1 MRRQIALNSWEH
13 IVVNVWVDIL
23 VMERIA
29 LVIILV
35 YHRIYY
41 LVYLDGWSLI
51 VSYPLSLLYI
61 PFPHLLW
68 LSLTLTT
75 LPHHNFTSPNLT
87 ATQLSLLH
95 LNSPSYRISR
105 SRTQSPQLSSASS
118 PILSHL
124 ISSYLTSLQLSSQ
137 GPNGVKLRNW

>member
-87 ATQLSLLH
+87 SAQLSLLH
-95 LNSPSYRISR
+95 LNSPSYHISR
-105 SRTQSPQLSSASS
+105 SRSLVQLAH

-124 ISSYLTSLQLSSQ
+124 ISSYLITLQLSSQ
-137 GPNGVKLRNW
+137 GPNGIKLRNW